1 MSEGSRSGDTR
12 LTSMLPREGQ
22 RVSVVRLE
30 GEFDLPAARMLEHS
44 LRGFKAGDRVQID
57 FSGVRRLHDY
67 GIAWLARAL
76 TNLDAV
82 TVSIEGLGTHH
93 VRLLRYFGIDAM
105 VFRRARNAKGGEGE
119 R

>member
-1 MSEGSRSGDTR
+1 MSEGSRSGDTAVR
-12 LTSMLPREGQ
+12 SIHPREGQ
-22 RVSVVRLE
+22 RDSVIRPE
-30 GEFDLPAARMLEHS
+30 GELDLPAARMLEHS
-44 LRGFKAGDRVQID
+44 LRGFKAGDRVRID

-93 VRLLRYFGIDAM
+93 VRLLRYFGIDAK
-105 VFRRARNAKGGEGE
+105 VFRRARNAKDEEGG

>member
-1 MSEGSRSGDTR
+1 MN
-12 LTSMLPREGQ
+12 PREEH
-22 RVSVVRLE
+22 RASVIRLE
-30 GEFDLPAARMLEHS
+30 GELDLPAARMLERS

-82 TVSIEGLGTHH
+82 IVSIEGLGTHH
-93 VRLLRYFGIDAM
+93 VRLLRYFGIDEK
-105 VFRRARNAKGGEGE
+105 VFRRARNAKDGEGE